1 MLLSITI
8 MVTIDKHFDELNKDT
23 VTVTV
28 TVTVTMIA
36 AVSTGPVRTS
46 SL

>member
-1 MLLSITI
+1 